1 MDLNSLLNAIS
12 GEGPIPKQS
21 ELIALSSLNAEEARQ
36 FEERIGQVDE
46 GRRIELARGL
56 NELCED
62 QAELDLEP
70 AMVALAGDESSEVR
84 RLAASS
90 LWESVSA
97 NTVRLVLRLAQS
109 DRNLRVREAALIS
122 LANYALAY
130 EVGKLRT
137 TLGEELKAALQDM
150 VSDEEEPLLIRRRSL
165 EAIGVFNEQ
174 PVRELV
180 KWGFAHHDREVK
192 ISAVYAMGRSADDF
206 WLPEV
211 MQALSSTDGEVCF
224 EAARAAG
231 EIELT
236 QAVSR
241 LTELA
246 NDEDR
251 EVSTSAAFALA
262 SIATEEAVLALRQLA
277 GSDDEFLRDLGE
289 EATQALRT
297 THDPLDLAADM
308 DQ

>member
-12 GEGPIPKQS
+12 GEGPMPKQS

-46 GRRIELARGL
+46 GRRIELARRL
-56 NELCED
+56 NELSED
-62 QAELDLEP
+62 QADLDLEP
-70 AMVALAGDESSEVR
+70 AMVALSGDESSEVR

-109 DRNLRVREAALIS
+109 DRNLEVREAALIS
-122 LANYALAY
+122 LANYTLAY
-130 EVGKLRT
+130 EVGKLRA
-137 TLGEELKAALQDM
+137 TLGEELKAALQAM
-150 VSDEEEPLLIRRRSL
+150 VSDEGEPLLVRRRSL
-165 EAIGVFNEQ
+165 EAIGVFNKQ
-174 PVRELV
+174 PVRELI

-251 EVSTSAAFALA
+251 EVATSAAFALA
-262 SIATEEAVLALRQLA
+262 SIATEEAGLALRQLA

-308 DQ
+308 DR